1 LKFLYEFDF
10 PPSPLNL
17 PMAEGTWVPPPKDW
31 TETYQYWDKCDVEDE
46 EVQQAQKMSE
56 QRMRNYLESPG
67 AFMGHDHDHSV
78 ERKLLEKSE
87 PEKMAYCENH
97 RRLGNYLFLE
107 SIFPKAAEQYQLA
120 LSYYEYCFPTD
131 EATMQELDDVRH
143 ACLCNI
149 SLCYYRMKQWRLAV
163 QAATEVLQEDAGN
176 VKALY
181 RRAQAHRALDEYEY
195 VCPSFAKV
203 VCLCVHLSHS
213 NRPTNPILLGRGRQG
228 GGTGHHQGAGLV
240 PGGPRH
246 HPRAPGTA
254 RAAPERRQGRES
266 RGHAHARGRAQAQG
280 QGVHGRG
287 PRGGGATRGV
297 TPLLRAVRRRRQ
309 AAAAP
314 GRGSDSG
321 AGNRS
326 V

>member
-1 LKFLYEFDF
+1 
-10 PPSPLNL
+10 
-17 PMAEGTWVPPPKDW
+17 MAAREGAWVGPATKDW
-31 TETYQYWDKCDVEDE
+31 TDTYQYWDKCDVEDE

-87 PEKMAYCENH
+87 SEKMAYCENH

-131 EATMQELDDVRH
+131 EATIQELDEVRH

-149 SLCYYRMKQWRLAV
+149 SLCYYRMKQWRLAA
-163 QAATEVLQEDAGN
+163 QAASEVLQEDAGN

-195 VCPSFAKV
+195 VRPS
-203 VCLCVHLSHS
+203 
-213 NRPTNPILLGRGRQG
+213 RLL
-228 GGTGHHQGAGLV
+228 A
-240 PGGPRH
+240 
-246 HPRAPGTA
+246 
-254 RAAPERRQGRES
+254 
-266 RGHAHARGRAQAQG
+266 
-280 QGVHGRG
+280 
-287 PRGGGATRGV
+287 
-297 TPLLRAVRRRRQ
+297 
-309 AAAAP
+309 
-314 GRGSDSG
+314 
-321 AGNRS
+321 
-326 V
+326 